1 MLVCSAAVTASPL
14 ALPVPWCELLSLC
27 DPCSPSPT
35 VWVLVLIV
43 LLSRNKFSLSL
54 RYVYIHFFPSAYC
67 CRSLLVTT
75 ISKKKE
81 RKFESGVLTAALLQ
95 MGRLAC
101 QQHQNAL
108 LSVQGP
114 LRAEL

>member
-1 MLVCSAAVTASPL
+1 MCRCNTQPNALRRCFEISAVAVVVL
-14 ALPVPWCELLSLC
+14 ALAWLK
-27 DPCSPSPT
+27 
-35 VWVLVLIV
+35 I
-43 LLSRNKFSLSL
+43 
-54 RYVYIHFFPSAYC
+54 IIIIIIII
-67 CRSLLVTT
+67 TT

-108 LSVQGP
+108 LSVQGAV
-114 LRAEL
+114 RAEL